1 MTKEQI
7 LRELLNIYKIQAI
20 DLSIMYKIE
29 FGDDVLAEINRLQ
42 NMLMEMEEQELWDQ
56 TLMDGLEDEPPYVS
70 DDFQIGS
77 DGARELIEPLG
88 FDDYYWNS
96 GEWKQPPVKIKHGD
110 LVDIRHEDYPVPLIG
125 RYIGKGYGVVELYHY
140 SKETKH
146 VVGKVYSRGLD
157 RNPRLVSDEVLFQFI
172 KD

>member
-29 FGDDVLAEINRLQ
+29 FGDDVLAEIKRLQ
-42 NMLMEMEEQELWDQ
+42 DMLMEMEEQEEWDQ

-77 DGARELIEPLG
+77 DGVAITFSP
-88 FDDYYWNS
+88 
-96 GEWKQPPVKIKHGD
+96 
-110 LVDIRHEDYPVPLIG
+110 
-125 RYIGKGYGVVELYHY
+125 
-140 SKETKH
+140 
-146 VVGKVYSRGLD
+146 
-157 RNPRLVSDEVLFQFI
+157 
-172 KD
+172 

>member
-7 LRELLNIYKIQAI
+7 LKELLNIYKIQAI

-42 NMLMEMEEQELWDQ
+42 NMLMEMGETEEWDV

-77 DGARELIEPLG
+77 DGAYE
-88 FDDYYWNS
+88 N
-96 GEWKQPPVKIKHGD
+96 KK
-110 LVDIRHEDYPVPLIG
+110 
-125 RYIGKGYGVVELYHY
+125 
-140 SKETKH
+140 
-146 VVGKVYSRGLD
+146 
-157 RNPRLVSDEVLFQFI
+157 
-172 KD
+172 KDNE

>member
-7 LRELLNIYKIQAI
+7 LKELLSIYKTQAI

-77 DGARELIEPLG
+77 DGAYENKEKDMKNLTIEIVITDGDKKAKTTMDVLEYKTLKELHGVSLIDLQVDTLLEEIEKS
-88 FDDYYWNS
+88 N
-96 GEWKQPPVKIKHGD
+96 K
-110 LVDIRHEDYPVPLIG
+110 
-125 RYIGKGYGVVELYHY
+125 
-140 SKETKH
+140 
-146 VVGKVYSRGLD
+146 
-157 RNPRLVSDEVLFQFI
+157 
-172 KD
+172 

>member
-7 LRELLNIYKIQAI
+7 LKELLNIYKIQAI

-77 DGARELIEPLG
+77 DGAYEQGI
-88 FDDYYWNS
+88 
-96 GEWKQPPVKIKHGD
+96 
-110 LVDIRHEDYPVPLIG
+110 VDQIM
-125 RYIGKGYGVVELYHY
+125 
-140 SKETKH
+140 
-146 VVGKVYSRGLD
+146 GKVMTHISTTSREP
-157 RNPRLVSDEVLFQFI
+157 NMILVHPATFYKLVYEFKRFVTFDPTSNFSDVRFRGIKIYKSTDVLEG
-172 KD
+172 DVLVG

>member
-77 DGARELIEPLG
+77 DGAYE
-88 FDDYYWNS
+88 N
-96 GEWKQPPVKIKHGD
+96 KK
-110 LVDIRHEDYPVPLIG
+110 
-125 RYIGKGYGVVELYHY
+125 
-140 SKETKH
+140 
-146 VVGKVYSRGLD
+146 
-157 RNPRLVSDEVLFQFI
+157 
-172 KD
+172 KDNE

>member
-1 MTKEQI
+1 MSKEQI

-42 NMLMEMEEQELWDQ
+42 DMLMEMGETEEWDQ

-77 DGARELIEPLG
+77 DGAYE
-88 FDDYYWNS
+88 
-96 GEWKQPPVKIKHGD
+96 H
-110 LVDIRHEDYPVPLIG
+110 
-125 RYIGKGYGVVELYHY
+125 
-140 SKETKH
+140 KEK
-146 VVGKVYSRGLD
+146 
-157 RNPRLVSDEVLFQFI
+157 E
-172 KD
+172 

>member
-42 NMLMEMEEQELWDQ
+42 NMLMEMEEQEEWDQ

-77 DGARELIEPLG
+77 DGAYE
-88 FDDYYWNS
+88 N
-96 GEWKQPPVKIKHGD
+96 
-110 LVDIRHEDYPVPLIG
+110 
-125 RYIGKGYGVVELYHY
+125 
-140 SKETKH
+140 KE
-146 VVGKVYSRGLD
+146 
-157 RNPRLVSDEVLFQFI
+157 
-172 KD
+172 KDNE